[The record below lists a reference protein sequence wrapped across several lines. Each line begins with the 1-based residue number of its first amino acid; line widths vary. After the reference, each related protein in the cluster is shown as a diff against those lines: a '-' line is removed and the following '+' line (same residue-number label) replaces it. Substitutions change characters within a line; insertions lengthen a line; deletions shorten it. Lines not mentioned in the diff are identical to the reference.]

1 MTASSTS
8 TALTPPVH
16 PVPGRASSLAQG
28 ALVLAGRTV
37 DHWLARPGAL
47 AVQLLFPVL
56 VVLMMGGLFGGAIA
70 GSAGD
75 YMPFVIPGVL
85 TLTMLFGI
93 EATMTAVATDSART
107 ITDRFRSLP
116 ISPGAVLGGR
126 CVADIG
132 LTLLELVVMTGAG
145 LALGWRWE
153 DGLAGAVTA
162 YGLLL
167 WLRLAMVWFGIW
179 VGLRARGPEAVAA
192 IQILVWPA
200 GFLSTVFLD
209 PATMPRWLGVA
220 AEWNP
225 LSATATAVRDLFGNP
240 NVTGTT
246 WPSGHAGVL
255 AVAWPAL
262 ILAVVVPLAVRAYRR
277 LGA

>member
-1 MTASSTS
+1 MTASTS
-8 TALTPPVH
+8 PTAPTF
-16 PVPGRASSLAQG
+16 PVPAVASRAPSLVRG
-28 ALVLAGRTV
+28 TLVLAGRSV

-56 VVLMMGGLFGGAIA
+56 IVLMMGGLFGGAIA

-107 ITDRFRSLP
+107 VTDRFRSLP

-126 CVADIG
+126 CLADLG
-132 LTLLELVVMTGAG
+132 LAVLELTVMTGAG
-145 LALGWRWE
+145 LLLGWRWE
-153 DGLAGAVTA
+153 GGLGGAVAA
-162 YGLLL
+162 YALLL
-167 WLRLAMVWFGIW
+167 WLRLALVWFGVW
-179 VGLRARGPEAVAA
+179 VGLQAGGPEAVAA
-192 IQILVWPA
+192 VRILVWPV

-209 PATMPRWLGVA
+209 PASMPRWLGVA

-240 NVTGTT
+240 SVAGTT
-246 WPSGHAGVL
+246 WASDHATTL
-255 AVAWPAL
+255 ALVWPGL
-262 ILAVVVPLAVRAYRR
+262 ILVVVVPMAVRAFRR